1 MDVLEQRGSSIAA
14 IELKQAVLGI
24 LSDVI
29 KIREYVATLFT
40 EQGILVFLLKIL
52 FDRNICIEQKIQER
66 NRSLAGIREMLPG
79 LIPNI
84 KLESQQPQ

>member
-1 MDVLEQRGSSIAA
+1 MDVLEQRGSSMAA

-24 LSDVI
+24 LNDVI

-52 FDRNICIEQKIQER
+52 FDRNIYIEQKI
-66 NRSLAGIREMLPG
+66 
-79 LIPNI
+79 
-84 KLESQQPQ
+84 